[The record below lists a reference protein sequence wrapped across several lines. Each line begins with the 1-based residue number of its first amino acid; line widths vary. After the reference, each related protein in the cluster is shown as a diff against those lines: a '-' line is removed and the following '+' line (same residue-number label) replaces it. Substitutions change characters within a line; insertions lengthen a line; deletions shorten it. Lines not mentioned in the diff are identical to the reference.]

1 MPADRFIS
9 AYDADGRA
17 TDFPY
22 PYAANG
28 LPELPKRVVQ
38 MQSELRCKVWY
49 VNPTSSFLCC
59 PNQKNHRCGLY
70 LKIDDIHAPLLQGYC
85 ASQTKPSGPYPS
97 PPASRKRPSVNSE
110 TNTTPTKR
118 QKKSSKVPESPPLST
133 TATATSNLPS
143 PYIPKGTYF
152 TSPPLELKGPLL
164 PDADDDEIVSF
175 FTDVKDATVG
185 LKGVLIYD
193 DSKTSFGIFTHLS
206 TVDIA
211 ILIQQLRD
219 VLFPGTQAELM
230 RLIQDV
236 PGAGIGKNNEM
247 IGPPPLLATGLT
259 ADDPIDVD
267 LEVEVCADC
276 GWEVDSDIHWELC
289 FGMTR
294 DG

>member
-17 TDFPY
+17 TDFPIFF
-22 PYAANG
+22 AVRTRRTIVA
-28 LPELPKRVVQ
+28 VF
-38 MQSELRCKVWY
+38 
-49 VNPTSSFLCC
+49 T
-59 PNQKNHRCGLY
+59 
-70 LKIDDIHAPLLQGYC
+70 IDDIHAPLLQGYC

-97 PPASRKRPSVNSE
+97 LPASRKRPSVNSE

-118 QKKSSKVPESPPLST
+118 QKKLSKVPESPPLST

-143 PYIPKGTYF
+143 PYF

-164 PDADDDEIVSF
+164 PDADDD
-175 FTDVKDATVG
+175 DATVG

-219 VLFPGTQAELM
+219 VLFPGTRAELM